1 MIKYQPNITREDGA
15 AKQTYKIHVG
25 FAKEAPN
32 VDAQGFNLYHRNRL
46 IKPMWEVYKS
56 PSSVGRGVIG
66 VLEVDFV
73 EPSHDKQVT

>member
-1 MIKYQPNITREDGA
+1 M
-15 AKQTYKIHVG
+15 HVG

-32 VDAQGFNLYHRNRL
+32 VDAQGFNLYHNNRL

-66 VLEVDFV
+66 VLDVDFLQ
-73 EPSHDKQVT
+73 PSHDKQDFMSSSGSELRRLEACVT